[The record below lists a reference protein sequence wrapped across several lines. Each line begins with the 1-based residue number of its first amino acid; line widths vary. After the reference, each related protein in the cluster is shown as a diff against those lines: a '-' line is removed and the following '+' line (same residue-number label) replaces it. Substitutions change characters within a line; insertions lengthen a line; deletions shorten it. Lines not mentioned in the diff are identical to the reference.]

1 MNRKIVLFLL
11 FGIFLMC
18 CIGFAFAD
26 MSLSERY
33 PGSWRDEFNTGISKA
48 LAKNKIRGCGEYKY
62 RPSSKNHNEYLV
74 RCTRDGVNWSSY
86 IVWVGI
92 NKVMGPYKSD
102 PSLD

>member
-1 MNRKIVLFLL
+1 
-11 FGIFLMC
+11 
-18 CIGFAFAD
+18 

-33 PGSWRDEFNTGISKA
+33 PGPWRDDFNTGISRA

-62 RPSSKNHNEYLV
+62 RPSSNDHNEYLV

-92 NKVMGPYKSD
+92 DNDKVMGPHKPD